1 MPTLCSCSPQYIK
14 VSRAGVYCASA
25 PRTFEV
31 LNYWNKPPNNA
42 EDVSNANI
50 SRHLCNLHRCLYQ
63 DRLRVQTEY
72 KWLRHHHRHPGRCK
86 PNSRWNRQQQRV
98 HVHQEGDLIFPTS
111 YKLNC
116 LKFYRNALD
125 LRDHGWNK
133 RLYYSHQSIKLAP
146 YFLSP
151 ATTGHELQKW
161 LQTESSEDRF
171 CLP

>member
-1 MPTLCSCSPQYIK
+1 MDSRNFCLNTSVAISQFSHVRIWWYIAHFDPFN
-14 VSRAGVYCASA
+14 VLIHLHLISWMGTVMHLRANCV
-25 PRTFEV
+25 
-31 LNYWNKPPNNA
+31 
-42 EDVSNANI
+42 
-50 SRHLCNLHRCLYQ
+50 YQ
-63 DRLRVQTEY
+63 DRLWVQTEY